1 MNKFSLR
8 SFAVVAITA
17 LLLAILAVPVMAAD
31 EGSSSGSSAGATV
44 SSEKS
49 APFAAYTKRRTRKV
63 VRRKRRVV
71 RRKRRVVRRKRRV
84 VKRPVA
90 VATAPTAPLAATITP
105 TAPVA
110 SGADETVLAQTILDG
125 LKARYPRYL
134 SNVTVEFGNAN
145 GYQAISY
152 YTIGRIVISPT
163 HTATLQRI
171 LEHEIWHMI
180 DWQDNNAMNW
190 GEAIP
195 PANMSVYA
203 N

>member
-1 MNKFSLR
+1 MNRFSLK

-17 LLLAILAVPVMAAD
+17 LLLAILAVPVMAVG
-31 EGSSSGSSAGATV
+31 EGSTAGATGATV
-44 SSEKS
+44 SSEKT
-49 APFAAYTKRRTRKV
+49 APFAAYTKRRKRKV

-71 RRKRRVVRRKRRV
+71 RHKRRVVRRKRRA
-84 VKRPVA
+84 KKTVA
-90 VATAPTAPLAATITP
+90 VTAAPTAPLAATVAP

-110 SGADETVLAQTILDG
+110 TGADETVLAQTILDG
-125 LKARYPRYL
+125 LKAQYPRYL
-134 SNVTVEFGNAN
+134 SNVTVEFGDAN

-180 DWQDNNAMNW
+180 DWEDNGAMNW
-190 GEAIP
+190 GEAVP

>member
-1 MNKFSLR
+1 MNRFSLK

-17 LLLAILAVPVMAAD
+17 LLLAILAVPVMAAG
-31 EGSSSGSSAGATV
+31 EGAAAKSSGGSSI
-44 SSEKS
+44 SSEQS
-49 APFAAYTKRRTRKV
+49 APFAAYTKRRKHRV
-63 VRRKRRVV
+63 IRRRVRRHRHRVIRRRRRVV
-71 RRKRRVVRRKRRV
+71 RRTVTPTVSV
-84 VKRPVA
+84 
-90 VATAPTAPLAATITP
+90 PTAPLATSTTP
-105 TAPVA
+105 TEPSTPAV
-110 SGADETVLAQTILDG
+110 DEAALAQTILDG

-134 SNVTVEFGNAN
+134 GNATVEFGNAN

-171 LEHEIWHMI
+171 LDHEVWHII
-180 DWQDNNAMNW
+180 DWQDNSQMNW

-195 PANMSVYA
+195 PANMGEYA